1 MDYCHFQE
9 KEKMKILKVHNL
21 TKDFGGVRAVDN
33 VSFEIEKG
41 SIVSIIGPNGAGK
54 TTLFNMLT
62 GLLKPTKGSI
72 LFKNQEIVP
81 EDKPEDFKFL
91 TKISIIYA
99 IYSFFVVAYFYFI
112 YYKDATFQFEFTL
125 FSILIVLF
133 RFYTSFRMQK
143 RVIWAK
149 GFNSIILFFDTA
161 FAIFFA
167 FYKNQIIPAIIITAI
182 SCYFYYYFNRRKTKN
197 LFGEFIE
204 ADKIAVS
211 GIARTFQNIRLFQN
225 LTTLDNVMIGFHK
238 SINENLFGVL
248 LNTKHKKLEEEKFV
262 EKALQLLDY
271 VGLKQHAY
279 FLASNLPYG
288 EQRKLEIARAL
299 ALEPELLLLDEPAA
313 GMNPVETE
321 NLLQLIKKIRDDGTT
336 VILIEHDMKLVMNI
350 SDKIIV
356 LDYGKKIAEGKP
368 EEIKNNPRVIEAYL
382 GKVAENA

>member
-1 MDYCHFQE
+1 MGYYHFQE

-99 IYSFFVVAYFYFI
+99 IYSFFVVSYFYII

-125 FSILIVLF
+125 FSILIILF
-133 RFYTSFRMQK
+133 RFYTSYRMQK

-161 FAIFFA
+161 FALFFA
-167 FYKNQIIPAIIITAI
+167 FYKNQILPAIIITII

-211 GIARTFQNIRLFQN
+211 GIARTFQNIRLFQK
-225 LTTLDNVMIGFHK
+225 LTALDNVMIGFHK
-238 SINENLFGVL
+238 SINENLFGIL
-248 LNTKHKKLEEEKFV
+248 LNTNHKKMEEEKFV

-271 VGLKQHAY
+271 VGLKKHAY

-356 LDYGKKIAEGKP
+356 LDYGEKIAEGKP
-368 EEIKNNPRVIEAYL
+368 EEIKKNPRVIEAYL
-382 GKVAENA
+382 GKVTENA

>member
-1 MDYCHFQE
+1 MKS
-9 KEKMKILKVHNL
+9 KEIILKVNNL

-33 VSFEIEKG
+33 VSFEVKKG
-41 SIVSIIGPNGAGK
+41 EILSIIGPNGAGK

-72 LFKNQEIVP
+72 IFNNQEIIP
-81 EDKPEDFKFL
+81 EDKKEDFKFL
-91 TKISIIYA
+91 TKISIFYA
-99 IYSFFVVAYFYFI
+99 IYSLFIGAYFYFI
-112 YYKDATFQFEFTL
+112 YYNDATFQFEFTL

-133 RFYTSFRMQK
+133 RFYTSYRMNQ

-161 FAIFFA
+161 FAIYFA
-167 FYKNQIIPAIIITAI
+167 FTKKLIIPAIIITAI

-204 ADKIAVS
+204 AEKIAIK

-225 LTTLDNVMIGFHK
+225 LTALDNVMIGFHK
-238 SINENLFGVL
+238 NISENLIDVIF
-248 LNTKHKKLEEEKFV
+248 NTNKKKKEEVKFV
-262 EKALQLLDY
+262 KKAIQLLDY
-271 VGLKQHAY
+271 VGLKKHAY

-299 ALEPELLLLDEPAA
+299 ALKPDLLLLDEPAA

-321 NLLQLIKKIRDDGTT
+321 NLLKLIRKIRDDGTT
-336 VILIEHDMKLVMNI
+336 IILIEHDMKLVMNI

-356 LDYGKKIAEGKP
+356 LDYGKKIAEGRP
-368 EEIKNNPRVIEAYL
+368 EEIKDNPKVIEAYL
-382 GKVAENA
+382 GKVAEDA

>member
-1 MDYCHFQE
+1 M
-9 KEKMKILKVHNL
+9 ILKVHNL

-72 LFKNQEIVP
+72 LFKNEEIIP
-81 EDKPEDFKFL
+81 EDKPEDFKYL
-91 TKISIIYA
+91 TKISIL
-99 IYSFFVVAYFYFI
+99 YSLYSVLIGLYFLFI
-112 YYKDATFQFEFTL
+112 YYKDATFQFEFIL
-125 FSILIVLF
+125 FSILVILF
-133 RFYTSFRMQK
+133 RLYTSFRMNQ
-143 RVIWAK
+143 RIIWAK

-167 FYKNQIIPAIIITAI
+167 ITKKLILPAVIVIGIA
-182 SCYFYYYFNRRKTKN
+182 CFFYYYFNRRKTKN

-204 ADKIAVS
+204 ADKIS
-211 GIARTFQNIRLFQN
+211 IKGIARTFQNIRLFQN
-225 LTTLDNVMIGFHK
+225 LTALDNVMIGFHK
-238 SINENLFGVL
+238 SINENLFDVL
-248 LNTKHKKLEEEKFV
+248 FNTLKKRKEEKKFV
-262 EKALQLLDY
+262 EKGLQLLDY
-271 VGLKQHAY
+271 VGLKKHAY

-299 ALEPELLLLDEPAA
+299 ALKPDLLLLDEPAA

-321 NLLQLIKKIRDDGTT
+321 NLLKLIRKIRDDGTT
-336 VILIEHDMKLVMNI
+336 IILIEHDMKLVMNI

-356 LDYGKKIAEGKP
+356 LDYGKKIAEGRP
-368 EEIKNNPRVIEAYL
+368 EEIKDNPKVIEAYL
-382 GKVAENA
+382 GKVAEDA

>member
-1 MDYCHFQE
+1 MT
-9 KEKMKILKVHNL
+9 ILKVNNL

-33 VSFEIEKG
+33 VSFEIERG

-72 LFKNQEIVP
+72 IFNNNEIIP
-81 EDKPEDFKFL
+81 EDKPEDFRLL
-91 TKISIIYA
+91 TKISFFYVL
-99 IYSFFVVAYFYFI
+99 YSVLIGLYFY
-112 YYKDATFQFEFTL
+112 YVYHKDATFQFEFTL
-125 FSILIVLF
+125 FSILVILF
-133 RFYTSFRMQK
+133 RCYTSYRMNQ
-143 RVIWAK
+143 RIIWAK

-161 FAIFFA
+161 FAIYFA
-167 FYKNQIIPAIIITAI
+167 ITKKLIIPAIIITGIA
-182 SCYFYYYFNRRKTKN
+182 CYFYYYFNKRKTKN

-204 ADKIAVS
+204 ADKIAVQ

-225 LTTLDNVMIGFHK
+225 LTALDNVMIGFHK
-238 SINENLFGVL
+238 SINENLSGIL
-248 LNTKHKKLEEEKFV
+248 ANTEYKVKEEEKFV
-262 EKALQLLDY
+262 EKAMQLLDY
-271 VGLKQHAY
+271 VGLKEHAY

-299 ALEPELLLLDEPAA
+299 ALEPELILLDEPAA

-321 NLLQLIKKIRDDGTT
+321 NLLNLIKKINKDGKT

-350 SDKIIV
+350 SEKIIV
-356 LDYGKKIAEGKP
+356 LDYGEKIAEGRP

-382 GKVAENA
+382 GKVAESA